1 MAFSVPSWLSRTL
14 SLNEAPTATVQHQ
27 ARQSAEPYHSVS
39 IKPGEECCEAARQF
53 GQKRF
58 LAARAPRLPLP
69 ECAVT
74 ACECRYSHYSDRRSG
89 DDRRAVFNWEQE
101 RDLGVVNRRWNHG
114 RRATDAIA

>member
-1 MAFSVPSWLSRTL
+1 MGFSVSSWLSRKL
-14 SLNEAPTATVQHQ
+14 SIGGAPESTGHGH
-27 ARQSAEPYHSVS
+27 ARQSAEPYHAVS

-69 ECAVT
+69 ECAVA

-89 DDRRAVFNWEQE
+89 NDRRAVYSWEQE
-101 RDLGVVNRRWNHG
+101 RDLGVINRRLNHG
-114 RRATDAIA
+114 RRATDPIA